1 MIKVVFEKIVRKS
14 TVWRKMGTVG
24 TGKPY
29 FWSRKEILQD
39 FSAGNSQFATAGMPG
54 LRQPLEEHRQE
65 EMIRH
70 GKNQNDN
77 TAGGDGWR

>member
-1 MIKVVFEKIVRKS
+1 
-14 TVWRKMGTVG
+14 MGTVG
-24 TGKPY
+24 TGKSY

-39 FSAGNSQFATAGMPG
+39 FSAGNSQLATAGMPG
-54 LRQPLEEHRQE
+54 TAAAAEEHRQE